1 MTITTHSFCLTG
13 LRLHSPKGNNFEQ
26 VTFYRPKAW
35 DSSCH
40 PTYGINWQSTEENL
54 KKTYVSQGKVAMSNL
69 APGYPSEYLLTR
81 HEPNAS
87 NTARLV
93 KFWQQQS

>member
-1 MTITTHSFCLTG
+1 
-13 LRLHSPKGNNFEQ
+13 
-26 VTFYRPKAW
+26 
-35 DSSCH
+35 
-40 PTYGINWQSTEENL
+40 
-54 KKTYVSQGKVAMSNL
+54 MSNL

-93 KFWQQQS
+93 KFWQQQSQYLQILSTL